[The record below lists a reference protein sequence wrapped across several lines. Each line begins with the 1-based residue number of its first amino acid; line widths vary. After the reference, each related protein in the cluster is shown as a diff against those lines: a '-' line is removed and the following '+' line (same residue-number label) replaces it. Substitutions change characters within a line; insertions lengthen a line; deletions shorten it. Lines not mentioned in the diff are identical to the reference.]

1 VRIIGSSGAAL
12 DRAAHPV
19 LGARFS
25 RPARPWRK
33 LQCLRKGMRNVLC
46 NRRTTRALK
55 RVFTK
60 NTGVRMCTVTV
71 VTGKIHHRVTVKGL
85 GKKDPRA
92 CGSGYRQNNPQFESG
107 NEGRSRLCERQKT
120 GTSADSRCE
129 NQNVKGRLESAPTI
143 ENKACLSRNPDRRER
158 IYMLCM
164 LFHATRSRMYPVKLR
179 RARREPAKF
188 AAPFA
193 TSVES
198 LGCAGPLLEDTAA
211 NCPFEFRLE
220 KRHAE

>member
-1 VRIIGSSGAAL
+1 MRIIGSSGAAL

-60 NTGVRMCTVTV
+60 DTGVRMCTVAV

-85 GKKDPRA
+85 GKKDPIA

-107 NEGRSRLCERQKT
+107 KEGRSRLCERQKT

-129 NQNVKGRLESAPTI
+129 IKMSKVDSNPPRPS
-143 ENKACLSRNPDRRER
+143 NKARLSRNPDRRDR
-158 IYMLCM
+158 IYMLCCSSM
-164 LFHATRSRMYPVKLR
+164 RHDI
-179 RARREPAKF
+179 
-188 AAPFA
+188 
-193 TSVES
+193 
-198 LGCAGPLLEDTAA
+198 LE
-211 NCPFEFRLE
+211 CIR
-220 KRHAE
+220 

>member
-71 VTGKIHHRVTVKGL
+71 VTGKIHHRVTVKKL

-92 CGSGYRQNNPQFESG
+92 RGSGYQQNNPQFEPG
-107 NEGRSRLCERQKT
+107 NEGRSTLCERQKT

-129 NQNVKGRLESAPTI
+129 IKMSKVDSNPPRPSKTKRVCRGILIDANVFTCCACSSMRHDILECI
-143 ENKACLSRNPDRRER
+143 R
-158 IYMLCM
+158 
-164 LFHATRSRMYPVKLR
+164 
-179 RARREPAKF
+179 
-188 AAPFA
+188 
-193 TSVES
+193 
-198 LGCAGPLLEDTAA
+198 
-211 NCPFEFRLE
+211 
-220 KRHAE
+220 